1 MNRCICECH
10 LDRKTP
16 YKGFLVNLF
25 LSVPAQY
32 ASVLSKE
39 CAFDIF
45 LLKSARIIEVV
56 AWSAGRSAKGW
67 GGGLAGSRGV
77 TYIPVNTPAQSTL
90 ATGTFGAFDE
100 LVH

>member
-1 MNRCICECH
+1 MYTKDVSYIETASARA
-10 LDRKTP
+10 
-16 YKGFLVNLF
+16 FLLTYFCLYLRSMRPVIF
-25 LSVPAQY
+25 
-32 ASVLSKE
+32 KE

-56 AWSAGRSAKGW
+56 AWCAGWRGA
-67 GGGLAGSRGV
+67 LAGSRGV

-100 LVH
+100 LVHWYK